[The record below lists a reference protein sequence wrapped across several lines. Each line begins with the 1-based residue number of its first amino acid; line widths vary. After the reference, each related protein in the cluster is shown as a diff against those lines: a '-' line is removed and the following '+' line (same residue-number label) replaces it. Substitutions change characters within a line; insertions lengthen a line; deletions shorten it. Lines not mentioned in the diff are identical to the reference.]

1 MTTMTSHDVLYAVER
16 LRGIAVRT
24 PLLTSS
30 VVDSFLGRTVV
41 VKAENQQ
48 RTGSFK
54 LRGAYNAVAALGEA
68 DREAGVVAASS
79 GNHAQALALAARLL
93 KSTATVVIPADAPT
107 AKVEAIQAL
116 GARIHTYDHT
126 KERRD
131 AIVHQLAYQSGLTIV
146 PSSNDSLVIA
156 GAGTVAWE
164 MLQEAPNLSA
174 IVVPVGGGGLLA
186 GTALAAQAHNPRMQ
200 VIGVEPVTGNDV
212 HRSLRAGR
220 PVPIPAPA
228 TIADGLRHTEPAPR
242 AFEIIRQL
250 VTDVVTVPE
259 NEIADAMA
267 FLWSHYRTAAEP
279 SGAVALA
286 GLLRAA
292 HRLPDGPVGV
302 VVSGGNVDWP
312 AYRQLLDIAM
322 ERKGRA
328 HAAPVLR

>member
-54 LRGAYNAVAALGEA
+54 LRGAYNAVAALGET
-68 DREAGVVAASS
+68 DRDAGVVAASS

-93 KSTATVVIPADAPT
+93 HSTATVVIPADAPT

-116 GARIHTYDHT
+116 GARIHTYDHA

-146 PSSNDSLVIA
+146 PSSNDHRVIA

-164 MLQEAPNLSA
+164 MLQEAPNLAA
-174 IVVPVGGGGLLA
+174 IVVPVGGEG
-186 GTALAAQAHNPRMQ
+186 
-200 VIGVEPVTGNDV
+200 
-212 HRSLRAGR
+212 SLRVRRLPRR
-220 PVPIPAPA
+220 PTIHGCRSSALSPSPA
-228 TIADGLRHTEPAPR
+228 TTC
-242 AFEIIRQL
+242 
-250 VTDVVTVPE
+250 
-259 NEIADAMA
+259 
-267 FLWSHYRTAAEP
+267 TARSA
-279 SGAVALA
+279 
-286 GLLRAA
+286 RAA
-292 HRLPDGPVGV
+292 PCRYRLRPPSPTGCVIP
-302 VVSGGNVDWP
+302 SLRP
-312 AYRQLLDIAM
+312 ALSRSSDSW
-322 ERKGRA
+322 
-328 HAAPVLR
+328 